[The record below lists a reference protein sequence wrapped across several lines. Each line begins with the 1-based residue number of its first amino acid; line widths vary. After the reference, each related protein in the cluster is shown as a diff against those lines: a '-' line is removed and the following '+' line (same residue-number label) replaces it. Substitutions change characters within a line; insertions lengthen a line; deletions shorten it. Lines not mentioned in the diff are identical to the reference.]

1 MEEGKGMIIAEEIEN
16 LIEEIYEKMD
26 EIKDHLKEADEGISD
41 RAEMY
46 WLAHIDGALENRGGY
61 LGGSFISAK
70 GTLAELRGEIE

>member
-1 MEEGKGMIIAEEIEN
+1 MEDNGVFIATEIEN

-26 EIKDHLKEADEGISD
+26 EIVDHLKQADEWISD

-46 WLAHIDGALENRGGY
+46 WLAHIDGALKNRGGN

-70 GTLAELRGEIE
+70 DTLAELRGEIE